1 MKKQNPC
8 EREALVKG
16 KGGEGYPFARAG
28 PSTPTSGCSGAG
40 GCWLPTTATIHQ
52 VIHCS
57 RQVGVLWAPPPR
69 VLLVHGDDGVD
80 DHAHL
85 IRLLQDFVVVVD
97 DDPAPFVKGLVHL
110 ATLPHLLGDC
120 EPTKKVREGGSHRCQ
135 AAVHQLVGLSP
146 AVSPDEADDPDL
158 EPLTGQG
165 LSQGRPLCIS
175 EVELIP
181 VLQDVVPIQAY
192 NLFRGRCSRTWPF
205 CKGRPGHHVHIGIQR
220 QEALLLRCQ
229 WPRREGLQ
237 IRISPSGLLC
247 WGLRCRIRSC
257 LL

>member
-1 MKKQNPC
+1 M
-8 EREALVKG
+8 KG

-40 GCWLPTTATIHQ
+40 GCWLLTTATIHQ

-57 RQVGVLWAPPPR
+57 RQVGVLWASPPR
-69 VLLVHGDDGVD
+69 VLVVHGHDGVD

-85 IRLLQDFVVVVD
+85 IRLLADLTVVVD
-97 DDPAPFVKGLVHL
+97 DDAAPFFKGLVHL

-135 AAVHQLVGLSP
+135 AAAHQLVGLSA
-146 AVSPDEADDPDL
+146 AVPPDEADDPDPEL
-158 EPLTGQG
+158 VTAQG
-165 LSQGRPLCIS
+165 LSQGRPLFIS
-175 EVELIP
+175 EEELIP
-181 VLQDVVPIQAY
+181 VLQDVMPIQAY
-192 NLFRGRCSRTWPF
+192 NLLRGLGSSSRSPF
-205 CKGRPGHHVHIGIQR
+205 CKGWPGHHVHVGIQR

-237 IRISPSGLLC
+237 IRICPSGLVKVMLIIRV
-247 WGLRCRIRSC
+247 WGLGWW
-257 LL
+257 LLSF